1 LLAVFEIDGT
11 NHMTELV
18 RYAKED
24 DVAVITIDNPPVN
37 ALGPGVA
44 EGIAAALSRGE
55 DDAQVR
61 AIVVIGAGKT
71 FVAGADIKEFAKM
84 RASRECGPGH
94 TKFLSRVEDC
104 TKPVV
109 MAIHGTALGG
119 GLELAMA
126 GHYRIAT
133 LDAQVGQPEV
143 KLGIIPGAGGTQRLP
158 RLAGVAKAAE
168 MCSLG
173 EPVKARDAFDAGIID
188 KLIEVASDE
197 TQLRAAAIA
206 FAREVAGKP
215 VRKTRERNERL
226 AGDPNGDNAK
236 ILATAR
242 DVARKK
248 LRGRQA
254 PLATIDAVEA
264 ATKLPF
270 EQGCARER
278 ELFIECLFSAES
290 SALIHAFF
298 GEREVAKIPDVPKDT
313 PLRPI
318 RSAAVVGA
326 GTMGG
331 GIAMVFAN
339 AGIPVLLKESE
350 PEALDRGL
358 ATIHSNYANSV
369 KRGRFTQE
377 HADER
382 MALITPTLSYDA
394 FSNADIVVEAAF
406 EAMAL
411 KKEIFGELARVCKP
425 EAILASNTSTLSI
438 DEIASA
444 TTRPDAV
451 IGTHFFS
458 PANVMRLLEIVRGA
472 ATSRETIATCM
483 HLSKRLSK
491 VGVLVG
497 NCRGFVGNRMF
508 HPYRREAQFLVEEGA
523 SISAVDRALYDFGM
537 AMGPLSVADLAGL
550 DIGWRIRKEHRHLE
564 KPGVRQPLA
573 EDKLCEM
580 GRFGQKT
587 RAGWYRYDE
596 QRRQVAD
603 PEVAELVRGWS
614 REKGIEQREIS
625 PEEIV
630 ERCVYA
636 LVNEGARILEEGF
649 ALRAVDIDI
658 IYLNGYGFPAHRG
671 GPMWYADSVGL
682 KKVYERVCEFEQA
695 HGENWRPAP
704 LLQQLAEQGKSF
716 ADFQRS

>member
-1 LLAVFEIDGT
+1 MFEIDGT

-133 LDAQVGQPEV
+133 VDAQVGQPEV

-197 TQLRAAAIA
+197 TQLRAAGIA
-206 FAREVAGKP
+206 FAREIAGKP

-226 AGDPNGDNAK
+226 AGDPNYDNAK

-254 PLATIDAVEA
+254 PLAAIDAVEA

-318 RSAAVVGA
+318 RSAAIVGA

-350 PEALDRGL
+350 PDALDRGL
-358 ATIHSNYANSV
+358 ATIRSNYANSV

-483 HLSKRLSK
+483 HLSKRLGK

-523 SISAVDRALYDFGM
+523 SIEAIDHALYDFGM

-614 REKGIEQREIS
+614 REKGIEPREIS